1 MPFSYLAKKE
11 LFKIPVVNLY
21 LKFLRAVPI
30 DRNNLQDAM
39 KSFEKLQEQTTVG
52 RNVMIA
58 PEGTRRRKLSTENGE
73 NIQPFKKGPFH
84 FAKKSNLPL
93 VPMIFN
99 GGSRLMNVGS
109 VFP

>member
-1 MPFSYLAKKE
+1 
-11 LFKIPVVNLY
+11 
-21 LKFLRAVPI
+21 
-30 DRNNLQDAM
+30 
-39 KSFEKLQEQTTVG
+39 
-52 RNVMIA
+52 MIA

-93 VPMIFN
+93 IPMIFN

>member
-39 KSFEKLQEQTTVG
+39 KSFE
-52 RNVMIA
+52 
-58 PEGTRRRKLSTENGE
+58 
-73 NIQPFKKGPFH
+73 
-84 FAKKSNLPL
+84 
-93 VPMIFN
+93 
-99 GGSRLMNVGS
+99 RL
-109 VFP
+109 